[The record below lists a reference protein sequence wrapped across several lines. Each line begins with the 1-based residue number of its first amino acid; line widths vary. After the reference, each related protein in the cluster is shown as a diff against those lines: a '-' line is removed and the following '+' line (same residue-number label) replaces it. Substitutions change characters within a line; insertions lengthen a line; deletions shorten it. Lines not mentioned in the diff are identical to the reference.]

1 MATYREKDGEKMRR
15 QRIAIIGSGI
25 AGLTCAYH
33 LAPHYDL
40 TVYEAEERIGGH
52 THTVSVDQGG
62 ETVRVDTGF
71 IVCNDRTYPHF
82 LTLMDRLGVTRRP
95 TEMSFSVRND
105 GEGLEY
111 SGGSVAGL
119 FAQRRNLVSPAFWRL
134 LSEIFRFNNRVRK
147 EKENDASMTIG
158 EFLAAG
164 GYSQLF
170 RDNYLLPMISAIW
183 SMGLDSCLDF
193 PLQFFARFF
202 DNHGLLDL
210 TNRPQWYTITGGSS
224 SYLGPLSAPF
234 ADRIRTSSPVER
246 VVRRESTV
254 EITARGET
262 DSYDQ
267 VILACHGDQAL
278 KLIAEPSATENR
290 VLGEFRCNDNDV
302 ILHTDTRLLP
312 HRKSAWASWNYQVI
326 EGAAERTALTYNMNI
341 LQGLDTRETY
351 LVSLNQPIDE
361 RYVLRRFNYR
371 HPVFSLGAIKA
382 QKKWQ
387 EVSGADRIHFCGAY
401 WQNGFHEDGVVSGMR
416 VVEMLEGRL

>member
-1 MATYREKDGEKMRR
+1 MRR

-33 LAPHYDL
+33 LAPHHDL
-40 TVYEAEERIGGH
+40 TVYEAEDRIGGH
-52 THTVSVDQGG
+52 THTVSVEEQG

-82 LTLMDRLGVTRRP
+82 LSLMDRLQVDRRP

-105 GEGLEY
+105 GERLEY

-119 FAQRRNLVSPAFWRL
+119 FAQRRNLISPSFWRL
-134 LSEIFRFNNRVRK
+134 LAEIVRFNSLVRM
-147 EKENDASMTIG
+147 EKENNASLTIG

-164 GYSQLF
+164 GYSRMF

-224 SYLGPLSAPF
+224 NYLEPLTTPF
-234 ADRIRTSSPVER
+234 ADRIRTSTPVAR
-246 VVRRESTV
+246 VVRQESAIEVT
-254 EITARGET
+254 TRWET

-267 VILACHGDQAL
+267 VIFACHGDQAL
-278 KLIAEPSATENR
+278 KLIADPTTTERR
-290 VLGEFRCNDNDV
+290 VLSEFRCNDNDV

-312 HRKSAWASWNYQVI
+312 HRRSAWASWNYRVI
-326 EGAAERTALTYNMNI
+326 EGAAEHTALTYNMNI
-341 LQGLDTRETY
+341 LQGLNTRSTY
-351 LVSLNQPIDE
+351 LVSLNQTVEE

-382 QKKWQ
+382 QQQWQ
-387 EVSGADRIHFCGAY
+387 EVSGADRLHFCGAY
-401 WQNGFHEDGVVSGMR
+401 WRNGFHEDGVVSGLR
-416 VVEMLEGRL
+416 VVEMLEDRL

>member
-1 MATYREKDGEKMRR
+1 MRR

-33 LAPHYDL
+33 LAPYQDL
-40 TVYEAEERIGGH
+40 TVYEAEDRIGGH

-62 ETVRVDTGF
+62 ETIRVDTGF

-105 GEGLEY
+105 SEGLEY
-111 SGGSVAGL
+111 SGGSVTGL
-119 FAQRRNLVSPAFWRL
+119 FAQRRNLVSPSFWRL
-134 LSEIFRFNNRVRK
+134 LAEIVRFNSRVRK
-147 EKENDASMTIG
+147 EKENDTSLTIG
-158 EFLAAG
+158 EFLASG

-170 RDNYLLPMISAIW
+170 RDNYVLPMISAIW

-224 SYLGPLSAPF
+224 SYLGPLSAAF
-234 ADRIRTSSPVER
+234 ADRIRISSPVER

-254 EITARGET
+254 DITARGET

-267 VILACHGDQAL
+267 VIFACHGDQAL
-278 KLIAEPSATENR
+278 KLIAEPTATENR

-312 HRKSAWASWNYQVI
+312 HRQSAWASWNYQVI

-341 LQGLDTRETY
+341 LQGLNTRETY
-351 LVSLNQPIDE
+351 LVSLNQPIEE

-382 QKKWQ
+382 QKQWQ
-387 EVSGADRIHFCGAY
+387 EVSGADRLHFCGAY

-416 VVEMLEGRL
+416 VVEMLEARL